1 MDPRPTTTETPIDTI
16 GIIGA
21 GHAGQ
26 AFARVALRAGRKV
39 RIANSR
45 APGPWAPW
53 WKRLARRVGRPTGE
67 AAAGAM
73 VVIAV
78 PWASGP
84 TAVAGPA

>member
-1 MDPRPTTTETPIDTI
+1 MTTKTPIDTI

-26 AFARVALRAGRKV
+26 AFARVPLRAGRKV

-45 APGPWAPW
+45 GPQSSGSVAEALGPGASAG
-53 WKRLARRVGRPTGE
+53 LTGE

-78 PWASGP
+78 PWASVP
-84 TAVAGPA
+84 TAVAGLA

>member
-1 MDPRPTTTETPIDTI
+1 MTTETPIDTI

-21 GHAGQ
+21 MPVRRLLAWRYGLVARSGSPTAG
-26 AFARVALRAGRKV
+26 A
-39 RIANSR
+39 SS
-45 APGPWAPW
+45 PWAPW
-53 WKRLARRVGRPTGE
+53 WKRWARRVGRPTDE

-78 PWASGP
+78 PWASFP

>member
-1 MDPRPTTTETPIDTI
+1 MIAETPIDTI
-16 GIIGA
+16 GIRA

-26 AFARVALRAGRKV
+26 AFARVARRAGRKV

-45 APGPWAPW
+45 GPSPWAPW
-53 WKRLARRVGRPTGE
+53 RTRWARRVGRPTGE

-78 PWASGP
+78 PRASVP
-84 TAVAGPA
+84 TAVTGPA

>member
-1 MDPRPTTTETPIDTI
+1 MTTETPIDTI

-45 APGPWAPW
+45 GLPSLGPVVEALGP
-53 WKRLARRVGRPTGE
+53 ARR
-67 AAAGAM
+67 
-73 VVIAV
+73 
-78 PWASGP
+78 
-84 TAVAGPA
+84 PADR

>member
-1 MDPRPTTTETPIDTI
+1 MTTETPIDTI

-45 APGPWAPW
+45 GPQSLGPVVEALGPGAS
-53 WKRLARRVGRPTGE
+53 AGPTGE

-78 PWASGP
+78 PWASVP

>member
-1 MDPRPTTTETPIDTI
+1 MDARPMTIETPIDTI

-45 APGPWAPW
+45 GLQSLGPVVLGPRGPWAPW
-53 WKRLARRVGRPTGE
+53 SLGPVEEALGPARR
-67 AAAGAM
+67 
-73 VVIAV
+73 
-78 PWASGP
+78 
-84 TAVAGPA
+84 PADR

>member
-1 MDPRPTTTETPIDTI
+1 MTIETPIDTI

-39 RIANSR
+39 GSPTAGASS
-45 APGPWAPW
+45 PWAPW
-53 WKRLARRVGRPTGE
+53 WKHWARRVGRPTDE

-78 PWASGP
+78 SELP

>member
-1 MDPRPTTTETPIDTI
+1 MTTETPIDTI

-39 RIANSR
+39 RIANRRGLRSL
-45 APGPWAPW
+45 GPVVEA
-53 WKRLARRVGRPTGE
+53 LARRVGRPTGE

-78 PWASGP
+78 PWASFP

>member
-1 MDPRPTTTETPIDTI
+1 MTTETPIDTI

-45 APGPWAPW
+45 GLQSLGPTVEALGP
-53 WKRLARRVGRPTGE
+53 ARR
-67 AAAGAM
+67 
-73 VVIAV
+73 
-78 PWASGP
+78 
-84 TAVAGPA
+84 PADR